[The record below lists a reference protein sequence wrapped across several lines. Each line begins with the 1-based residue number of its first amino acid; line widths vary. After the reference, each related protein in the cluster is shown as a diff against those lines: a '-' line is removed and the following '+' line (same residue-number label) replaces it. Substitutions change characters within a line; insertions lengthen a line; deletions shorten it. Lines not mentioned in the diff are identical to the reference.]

1 MRKYEVG
8 SRKSAVRAIAR
19 PRCRSAFSFPL
30 SPSHLPLRPAFT
42 LVEAITTLVVIA
54 LIGGAASRIL
64 FQAFQALDHAST
76 RTDLANQ
83 VASAMERITGE
94 LRTMQIESGS
104 NPPVPNI
111 TACTASSITF
121 KNTSAATRTI
131 TLSGSNVVITGSA
144 AATQTIAS
152 GVTAF
157 TIQTYDS
164 SNTALPASP
173 SAAQIDTIRRVQITI
188 TASVTNT
195 GGTISE
201 TLRTKVY
208 LRCMGLGSGSS

>member
-1 MRKYEVG
+1 MTKSEVRT
-8 SRKSAVRAIAR
+8 RKSEVRAAT
-19 PRCRSAFSFPL
+19 RSGYGSTSHFP
-30 SPSHLPLRPAFT
+30 PPTSHFRRRPAFT
-42 LVEAITTLVVIA
+42 LIEAITTLVIIA
-54 LIGGAASRIL
+54 LIGTAASRIL
-64 FQAFQALDHAST
+64 FQAFQALDNAST
-76 RTDLANQ
+76 RTDLANT
-83 VASAMERITGE
+83 VASAMERVAGE
-94 LRTMQIESGS
+94 IRTMEIKSGS
-104 NPPVPNI
+104 SPATPDI

-131 TLSGSNVVITGSA
+131 SLSGSTIVITGSA
-144 AATQTIAS
+144 ATTQSIAS

-173 SAAQIDTIRRVQITI
+173 SAAQIDTIRRIQITI

-195 GGTISE
+195 SGTISE